1 MNKPSLETLT
11 AYVDGELDDT
21 RRREAEEAIRIDST
35 LRGTVDRLRASRV
48 MLSTAFAAVI
58 DAPVPAR
65 LVQTLESPPHPAN
78 VFPLRTAERVSRSWM
93 PLALVAS
100 VSLTVGLLVGFIVAD
115 SEPAASSETTADLL
129 QRALE
134 TLPTGS
140 ALTSS
145 DGQAVVT
152 TLSSFRV
159 QDGRICR
166 EFEQRAT
173 ALLSTGIACRNP
185 VTTAWQT
192 QIQVATSQNLS
203 DGNAGE
209 RYSPAS
215 GSLDPL
221 GWVFDQLGA
230 APAFDAAEEAELIA
244 KHWQD

>member
-1 MNKPSLETLT
+1 MNPPSLETLT
-11 AYVDGELDDT
+11 AYVDGELDDA
-21 RRREAEEAIRIDST
+21 RRRETEDAIRSDSA
-35 LRGTVDRLRASRV
+35 LRDTVDRLRASRV
-48 MLSTAFAAVI
+48 MLRTAFAAVI

-65 LVQTLESPPHPAN
+65 LVRTLELPPRPAN
-78 VFPLRTAERVSRSWM
+78 VVPLRTAERVNKNWM
-93 PLALVAS
+93 PLALAAS

-129 QRALE
+129 QRVLE
-134 TLPTGS
+134 TLPTGT

-145 DGQAVVT
+145 DGQTVVT
-152 TLSSFRV
+152 SLSSFRV

-185 VTTAWQT
+185 VSTDWQT
-192 QIQVATSQNLS
+192 QIQVTTSRNLP

-221 GWVFDQLGA
+221 GWVFDRLGA

-244 KHWQD
+244 KHWQN